1 MALVVGN
8 DSNNN
13 PNNKSYERALAAK
26 MQLVLDQPTSDITA
40 KLCNNDF
47 EGDFFRV
54 GDTVTI
60 VKPSIESVDVEIGS
74 LTGANSGANLDR
86 KLVASDLQ
94 FTSQYMTIDKTIKYA
109 FLVSDVNNAEGKWN
123 YESGGLDLAA
133 QKTRRKLNMDMCDL
147 IVNDAAIQAQTA
159 ATLGTPTAPIT
170 VTPDELY
177 SKVIVNIYA
186 QLFNEGAITADGTYT
201 FGSNSQQS
209 KQISAGIFMPMEA
222 FTQLLIG
229 KYFTSRSTTA
239 ADDKIETA
247 NIKQVL
253 GMDVAIEPALSPKSA
268 RHVTVSGLAEGA
280 FMIVAGTKNTVT
292 EAKKVLPPEKQRS
305 QDRFADEYHGMT
317 IFGRKVI
324 SPESAVVAFVKLAQQ

>member
-8 DSNNN
+8 DANNN

-26 MQLVLDQPTSDITA
+26 MQLVLDQPESDITA

-47 EGDFFRV
+47 EGDFFRI

-60 VKPSIESVDVEIGS
+60 VKPSIESVDVQIGS

-86 KLVASDLQ
+86 KLEASDLQ

-109 FLVSDVNNAEGKWN
+109 FLVSDVNKAEGKWN

-133 QKTRRKLNMDMCDL
+133 QKTRRKLNMDMCNL

-159 ATLGTPTAPIT
+159 TTLGTPTAPIT
-170 VTPDELY
+170 VTADELY

-186 QLFNEGAITADGTYT
+186 QLFNEGAITADGSYT

-222 FTQLLIG
+222 
-229 KYFTSRSTTA
+229 
-239 ADDKIETA
+239 
-247 NIKQVL
+247 
-253 GMDVAIEPALSPKSA
+253 
-268 RHVTVSGLAEGA
+268 
-280 FMIVAGTKNTVT
+280 
-292 EAKKVLPPEKQRS
+292 
-305 QDRFADEYHGMT
+305 
-317 IFGRKVI
+317 
-324 SPESAVVAFVKLAQQ
+324 

>member
-8 DSNNN
+8 DANNN

-47 EGDFFRV
+47 EGDFFKI

-60 VKPSIESVDVEIGS
+60 VKPNTESVHVEIGS
-74 LTGANSGANLDR
+74 LTGADSGANLDR
-86 KLVASDLQ
+86 KLQASDLQ
-94 FTSQYMTIDKTIKYA
+94 FTSQYMTIDKTVKYA
-109 FLVSDVNNAEGKWN
+109 FLVSDVNEAEGKWN

-159 ATLGTPTAPIT
+159 GTLGTPAAPIS
-170 VTPDELY
+170 VTADELY
-177 SKVIVNIYA
+177 TKVIVPMYA
-186 QLFNEGAITADGTYT
+186 QLFNKGAITADGSYT

-222 FTQLLIG
+222 YTQ
-229 KYFTSRSTTA
+229 
-239 ADDKIETA
+239 
-247 NIKQVL
+247 
-253 GMDVAIEPALSPKSA
+253 
-268 RHVTVSGLAEGA
+268 
-280 FMIVAGTKNTVT
+280 
-292 EAKKVLPPEKQRS
+292 
-305 QDRFADEYHGMT
+305 
-317 IFGRKVI
+317 
-324 SPESAVVAFVKLAQQ
+324 